1 MFDDAPLLC
10 FRCQAAC
17 CGRDSYQLLSTMFF
31 FFSFMIVVFLMLSP
45 AFLLL
50 LLIDAPE
57 G

>member
-17 CGRDSYQLLSTMFF
+17 CGRDSCQLLSIMFF
-31 FFSFMIVVFLMLSP
+31 FLLAYDRGLVDAV
-45 AFLLL
+45 ALL